1 MTPLANPILAMMPVP
16 PMPMPPIIAI
26 SDLIRDL
33 SVGMVADTSEAG
45 SGHTGIG
52 HIGRTKSDGSERCCH
67 NQALLH

>member
-1 MTPLANPILAMMPVP
+1 MFAVMPVP
-16 PMPMPPIIAI
+16 PMPITVP
-26 SDLIRDL
+26 DLIRDL